1 MYMYILHNL
10 RIIRPFINCNT
21 AKLLA
26 KFHILPRLEYCNSCL
41 YVSLQSIIN
50 KLQRLHNSAIRFI
63 FNITK
68 YCRQHISP
76 LRTKLHWLPIK
87 SRIIYKIALTTHLST
102 HHNTPDYLANL
113 LTPNTTIYE
122 QRHINKFK
130 LKTPVILHLTSSQH
144 KYFSIHAPKI
154 WNDLPYH
161 ILSINSTVTFRSK
174 LKTYL
179 FFPIIH

>member
-1 MYMYILHNL
+1 MFLCIVYIG
-10 RIIRPFINCNT
+10 T
-21 AKLLA
+21 
-26 KFHILPRLEYCNSCL
+26 
-41 YVSLQSIIN
+41 V
-50 KLQRLHNSAIRFI
+50 IRFI

-68 YCRQHISP
+68 YSRQHISP

-87 SRIIYKIALTTHLST
+87 SRIIYKIALTIHLAT

-122 QRHINKFK
+122 QRHINKVK
-130 LKTPVILHLTSSQH
+130 LKTPVLLHLTSSQH

-154 WNDLPYH
+154 WNDLPHH
-161 ILSINSTVTFRSK
+161 IRSIDSTVTFKSK

-179 FFPIIH
+179 FSQ